1 MGDRTL
7 WQRFLE
13 TGAPEDYLQYK
24 AAVKAGVDHVSE
36 DPRACPAGDG
46 V

>member
-1 MGDRTL
+1 MADRAL

-24 AAVKAGVDHVSE
+24 AAVKAEVEHVSE